1 MERIER
7 AVIRRM
13 DDRQRLRRSVGKLLF
28 DHKGRRD
35 LVALVEILV
44 GDEAVELRAQRDGL
58 DEGCHNEVEHRVGE
72 LRFALVALF
81 EIRIEVR
88 QVDRLRDVRFVVT
101 AIGVDEGRNE
111 VHPVQIAQQ
120 RAVFSVAPA
129 TFLLFH
135 ILFTHLRQKLT
146 RVL

>member
-1 MERIER
+1 M
-7 AVIRRM
+7 
-13 DDRQRLRRSVGKLLF
+13 
-28 DHKGRRD
+28 
-35 LVALVEILV
+35 
-44 GDEAVELRAQRDGL
+44 QRDGF
-58 DEGCHNEVEHRVGE
+58 DQRGDDDVEHRVGE

-88 QVDRLRDVRFVVT
+88 QVDRLRDVRFIVT
-101 AIGVDEGRNE
+101 AIGVDEGRDE

-120 RAVFSVAPA
+120 RAVLSVAPA